1 MAPLLNS
8 EHMARAILGAVVLLS
23 ALTLSACGGD
33 SGDET
38 VSPSEWANSLCT
50 DLDQWKSSLQ
60 TVRTSFQ
67 GNLTPENA
75 QDAADQVGDATETLV
90 GDLKDLGKPDTQAGQ
105 EASDD
110 VDKLSDELQKGS
122 DQIQRA
128 ADEVSSLADV
138 PAAAAAVA
146 ATATQVS
153 NEVKST
159 LTNLQQL
166 DPQGELKSA
175 IQQSSACQSLQ
186 SS

>member
-1 MAPLLNS
+1 MLNS
-8 EHMARAILGAVVLLS
+8 EPMARAILGAAVFLS
-23 ALTLSACGGD
+23 AMTLSACGGD
-33 SGDET
+33 NGDET

-50 DLDQWKSSLQ
+50 DVGQWRSSLQ
-60 TVRTSFQ
+60 TVRTSFK

-75 QDAADQVGDATETLV
+75 QDAADQVGDATETLI
-90 GDLKDLGKPDTQAGQ
+90 GDLKDLGKPDTQSGQ

-110 VDKLSDELQKGS
+110 VDELSDELQKGS

-128 ADEVSSLADV
+128 ADEVSSAADI
-138 PAAAAAVA
+138 PAAAATIA

-153 NEVKST
+153 SEVKST

-166 DPQGELKSA
+166 DPQGELKTA